1 MGTKGKRGER
11 KQTIKAEERKQ
22 MAMTGQLQVTESRDQ
37 YVYSYLY
44 VHKNGRNTIAE
55 VIRKNDEQIFQT
67 SLRNRRSNS
76 SQLATELNN
85 NGRGTDLRHSTVRR

>member
-1 MGTKGKRGER
+1 
-11 KQTIKAEERKQ
+11 
-22 MAMTGQLQVTESRDQ
+22 MAMTGQLQVTESRD
-37 YVYSYLY
+37 LY

-55 VIRKNDEQIFQT
+55 NIRKNDEQIFQT

-85 NGRGTDLRHSTVRR
+85 GRGTDLRHSTVRRG